1 MYNFPSIFFFLC
13 GCFYSGAPNRPEIT
27 VCKYLGCLKGLVEI
41 QLQKSV
47 RDLCMAFKAQR
58 HKFLVKSH
66 DINGKMTN
74 SCADTSVWVLL
85 TQTVGQEVRGEALG
99 AVAHRRVVVRV
110 SSKHQHGAAHYD
122 RRVKVAE
129 EAAVS
134 QNGPEQQYGD
144 GGLDHS

>member
-1 MYNFPSIFFFLC
+1 MYNFPSIFSFLC